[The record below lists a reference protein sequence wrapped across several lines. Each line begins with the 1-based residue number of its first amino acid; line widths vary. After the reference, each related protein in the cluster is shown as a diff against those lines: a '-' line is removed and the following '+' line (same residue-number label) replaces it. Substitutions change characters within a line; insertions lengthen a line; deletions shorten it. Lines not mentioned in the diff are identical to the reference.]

1 MGKAIRPIVSDIP
14 LLILEVRNQRVIL
27 DVDLA
32 LLYGVSTK
40 ALNQAVK
47 RNRERFPADF
57 LYHLDNK
64 EVTCL
69 RSQIVT
75 SNIGRGGRRYAPLA
89 FTEHGAVM
97 AANILRSPLAIRMS
111 IEIVRAFVR
120 LRQMAMTHRD
130 LAERLD
136 KLEEKYDGQFHVVFD
151 AIREL
156 MDPPDEETKKKPIGF
171 KTELELSSNE
181 TDSKYKTK
189 RIMQRKL
196 SGIAS

>member
-32 LLYGVSTK
+32 RLYGVSTG
-40 ALNQAVK
+40 ALNQAVS

-57 LYHLDNK
+57 VYRLGKK
-64 EVTCL
+64 EVTIL
-69 RSQIVT
+69 KSQIVT
-75 SNIGRGGRRYAPLA
+75 SSSWGGRRKLPLV
-89 FTEHGAVM
+89 FTEHGVVM

-130 LAERLD
+130 LARRID
-136 KLEEKYDGQFHVVFD
+136 QLEEKYDKQFHVVFD
-151 AIREL
+151 AVRSL
-156 MDPPDEETKKKPIGF
+156 MQPPEEKPKKPIGF
-171 KTELELSSNE
+171 KTEAEGAAAEATIARLAG
-181 TDSKYKTK
+181 KVG
-189 RIMQRKL
+189 RQRRL
-196 SGIAS
+196 RLR

>member
-14 LLILEVRNQRVIL
+14 LLILEVRKQRVIL

-40 ALNQAVK
+40 ALNQAVR
-47 RNRERFPADF
+47 RNQERFPADF

-130 LAERLD
+130 LGERLD
-136 KLEEKYDGQFHVVFD
+136 KLEEKYDKQFHVVFD
-151 AIREL
+151 AVRAL
-156 MDPPDEETKKKPIGF
+156 MEPPEEKPKKPIGF
-171 KTELELSSNE
+171 NTELEGSVAQ
-181 TDSKYKTK
+181 TAIAVVARRVGRR
-189 RIMQRKL
+189 RIVQL
-196 SGIAS
+196 G

>member
-27 DVDLA
+27 DEDLA
-32 LLYGVSTK
+32 RLYGVSTR
-40 ALNQAVK
+40 ALNQAIR
-47 RNRERFPADF
+47 RNRERFPLDF
-57 LYHLDNK
+57 VYPLDNT
-64 EVTCL
+64 EVTIL
-69 RSQIVT
+69 KSQIVT
-75 SNIGRGGRRYAPLA
+75 SRLWGGRRKLPLV

-130 LAERLD
+130 LAQRID

-156 MDPPDEETKKKPIGF
+156 MDPPEEETKKKPIGF
-171 KTELELSSNE
+171 KTELEMSSNE
-181 TDSKYKTK
+181 VDAKHKTK

-196 SGIAS
+196 S